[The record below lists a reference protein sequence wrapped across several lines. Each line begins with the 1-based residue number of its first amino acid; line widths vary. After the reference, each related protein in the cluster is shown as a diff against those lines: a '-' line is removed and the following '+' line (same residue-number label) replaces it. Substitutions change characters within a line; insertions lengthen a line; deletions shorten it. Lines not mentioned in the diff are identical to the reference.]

1 MNETNLGK
9 IDRTTIDSEVHAI
22 DHGAILYSQA
32 GAARVRINFDV
43 WELRGH
49 DVLIFFPGD
58 VVKWEMMDDD
68 IRYSSDILRAASLNV
83 EHAVYE
89 QLRADRRCGYRELID
104 VVVNSMFRIF
114 DFYFTQEHY
123 LLTDRIVTLHLQAFF
138 LGFYDYLQAHPRED
152 NQNKIIE
159 ANAAG
164 IACETDPYDDSAH
177 EIGKKL
183 KENGMPGR
191 VSIEL
196 FYSYKVEIN
205 GKKKNAFFEKNPYVK
220 MTDYK
225 YEEGTAPKYADEIAI
240 TDKIRKEY
248 GVDIGDKVV
257 VEFTTGKKTCL
268 ITAVH
273 TTMNQLGDCFLLHT
287 DAPTRPEATT
297 ILPLR

>member
-1 MNETNLGK
+1 MGNKCYFCDMNETYLGK

-32 GAARVRINFDV
+32 GTARVRINFDV

-68 IRYSSDILRAASLNV
+68 FSADIIRYSSDILRAASLNV

-152 NQNKIIE
+152 NQNK
-159 ANAAG
+159 G
-164 IACETDPYDDSAH
+164 TQRTD
-177 EIGKKL
+177 
-183 KENGMPGR
+183 
-191 VSIEL
+191 EL
-196 FYSYKVEIN
+196 FVRFMELLETEFRQGHEVNYYTNRMCITRKYLGLIVK
-205 GKKKNAFFEKNPYVK
+205 GK
-220 MTDYK
+220 T
-225 YEEGTAPKYADEIAI
+225 GLSPKQIIDEYLMLRLKLTMRTSKASLKQIADEYHFADQSAL
-240 TDKIRKEY
+240 TRY
-248 GVDIGDKVV
+248 
-257 VEFTTGKKTCL
+257 FKTHAGL
-268 ITAVH
+268 TP
-273 TTMNQLGDCFLLHT
+273 QQFRL
-287 DAPTRPEATT
+287 
-297 ILPLR
+297 